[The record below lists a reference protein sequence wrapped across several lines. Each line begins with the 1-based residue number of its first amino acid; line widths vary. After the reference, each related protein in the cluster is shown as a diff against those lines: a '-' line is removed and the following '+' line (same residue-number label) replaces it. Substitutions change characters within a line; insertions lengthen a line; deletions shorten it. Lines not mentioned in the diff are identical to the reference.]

1 MYLFTCFITFI
12 RLGCLPILST
22 CSLSCSV
29 STPGGA
35 RISLLAWTSDWASE
49 KCHQIRSLMKAL
61 TCYILTSVCIISML
75 FSIYF
80 LRCWQGE
87 FVLSIKSLFG
97 WWSFPCFRY
106 DSGVIL
112 KGEIRCHSLWGV
124 KGVST
129 VFHTIMG
136 LVRGNIFFTV
146 IEQTE
151 TTHTEVIPEYRTKS
165 ILAYKVNIISHNLK
179 VQIYK

>member
-1 MYLFTCFITFI
+1 MYFLICFITFI

-49 KCHQIRSLMKAL
+49 KCHQIRLLMKAL

-97 WWSFPCFRY
+97 WWSFPSLRY

-129 VFHTIMG
+129 VFHTIWVLWEG
-136 LVRGNIFFTV
+136 IFSS
-146 IEQTE
+146 QLLNKLRQ
-151 TTHTEVIPEYRTKS
+151 H
-165 ILAYKVNIISHNLK
+165 ILK
-179 VQIYK
+179 

>member
-1 MYLFTCFITFI
+1 MCTGMYLFTCFITFI
-12 RLGCLPILST
+12 RLGCLPILNT

-49 KCHQIRSLMKAL
+49 KCHKIRSLMKAL

-97 WWSFPCFRY
+97 WWSFPSLRY

-112 KGEIRCHSLWGV
+112 KGEIRCHLLWGAI
-124 KGVST
+124 KGLNSISY
-129 VFHTIMG
+129 HMG
-136 LVRGNIFFTV
+136 HVRGNFFYTV

-151 TTHTEVIPEYRTKS
+151 TTHIKVIS
-165 ILAYKVNIISHNLK
+165 
-179 VQIYK
+179 

>member
-1 MYLFTCFITFI
+1 MYFLICFITFI

-49 KCHQIRSLMKAL
+49 KYHQVRSLMKAL
-61 TCYILTSVCIISML
+61 TCYILTSVCIFSML

-129 VFHTIMG
+129 VFHTIWVLWEG
-136 LVRGNIFFTV
+136 IFSS
-146 IEQTE
+146 QLLNKLRQ
-151 TTHTEVIPEYRTKS
+151 H
-165 ILAYKVNIISHNLK
+165 ILK
-179 VQIYK
+179 

>member
-1 MYLFTCFITFI
+1 MYFLICFITFI

-97 WWSFPCFRY
+97 WWLFPCFRY

-112 KGEIRCHSLWGV
+112 KGEIRCHSLWEV

-129 VFHTIMG
+129 VFHTTWVMWEG
-136 LVRGNIFFTV
+136 IFSS
-146 IEQTE
+146 QLLNKLRQ
-151 TTHTEVIPEYRTKS
+151 H
-165 ILAYKVNIISHNLK
+165 ILK
-179 VQIYK
+179 

>member
-1 MYLFTCFITFI
+1 MELSKLFMNKNVHRNVFIYITFI

-49 KCHQIRSLMKAL
+49 KYHQVRSLMKAL
-61 TCYILTSVCIISML
+61 TCYILTSECIISML

-97 WWSFPCFRY
+97 WWSFPSLRY

-112 KGEIRCHSLWGV
+112 KGEIWCHSLWGAI
-124 KGVST
+124 KGLKNISY
-129 VFHTIMG
+129 HMG
-136 LVRGNIFFTV
+136 DLRENFFFTV

-151 TTHTEVIPEYRTKS
+151 TTHIKVIP
-165 ILAYKVNIISHNLK
+165 
-179 VQIYK
+179 

>member
-1 MYLFTCFITFI
+1 MYFLICFITFI

-49 KCHQIRSLMKAL
+49 KYHQVRSLMKAL

-112 KGEIRCHSLWGV
+112 TGEIWCHSLWGV
-124 KGVST
+124 KGVKQYFIPYGSCE
-129 VFHTIMG
+129 
-136 LVRGNIFFTV
+136 REFFLHSYWTNWDN
-146 IEQTE
+146 T
-151 TTHTEVIPEYRTKS
+151 Y
-165 ILAYKVNIISHNLK
+165 
-179 VQIYK
+179 